1 MHCLEGRVC
10 TDALFYDLG
19 WLVWCFLSR
28 VSGIVESGRALILGQ
43 VTRRRPAR
51 VFFQYFS
58 RREGGVAPEMGPL
71 VEESTNNMLP

>member
-51 VFFQYFS
+51 VFFSIFFKKGRWS
-58 RREGGVAPEMGPL
+58 G
-71 VEESTNNMLP
+71 T